1 MSHRIRPASRLA
13 GMLLAL
19 CAGGALAACADE
31 RPTVVETA
39 PDEPAPL
46 AVESPPPAPAPA
58 PSGMPVGDPAQPAQG
73 STTQVAPG
81 GGGGAETVE
90 AMRAQEQTMINLTG
104 SPTGNPTTTR
114 TASGGGAVPQQGGWM
129 FWVPAPSTSS
139 VTPPATGPGSTVTP
153 TAETPSQ
160 LGIGVPSAALP
171 GPGAVNVAPAAGG
184 TTGVVGGIVDDGAT
198 LRTTTPTETTGTP
211 PPPGAPVVPTRTVT
225 GNPNTPVVPQA
236 PGAPANFRTAPGQTP
251 PGTTRG
257 SSTAAPGAT
266 PSAPGT
272 PAPGA
277 TPSAPGTPAPG
288 ATPSAPG
295 TSPTSPSGT
304 R

>member
-13 GMLLAL
+13 GVLLL
-19 CAGGALAACADE
+19 CAGGALAACDDE
-31 RPTVVETA
+31 RPLPVPEPA
-39 PDEPAPL
+39 PEPAPL
-46 AVESPPPAPAPA
+46 AVEPPPPPAPP
-58 PSGMPVGDPAQPAQG
+58 PSGLPAGEPAQA
-73 STTQVAPG
+73 TTTTEVSP

-90 AMRAQEQTMINLTG
+90 AMRAQQQTMMNLTG
-104 SPTGNPTTTR
+104 SPTGDPTPTTAT
-114 TASGGGAVPQQGGWM
+114 GGGTVPQQGGWM

-153 TAETPSQ
+153 TAQTPSQ

-184 TTGVVGGIVDDGAT
+184 TTGVVGGVVDDGAT
-198 LRTTTPTETTGTP
+198 VRATTPTETTGTP

-225 GNPNTPVVPQA
+225 GNPNTPVVPQP
-236 PGAPANFRTAPGQTP
+236 PGAPANFRTAPGQLP

-257 SSTAAPGAT
+257 SSTSAPGAT
-266 PSAPGT
+266 PSAPGA
-272 PAPGA
+272 PAPGT
-277 TPSAPGTPAPG
+277 TPSAPGTPAPGTPAPG

-295 TSPTSPSGT
+295 TSPSSPSGT